1 MQNPT
6 KDDIV
11 KAVAETGIQ
20 EPLGMQD
27 TDDGIAVPIIDRNPG
42 KVLAENC
49 LHIPQKIIINV
60 NHKGIG
66 SRHHDLPRQ
75 HFIQRK
81 DSLQHLDFFRI

>member
-27 TDDGIAVPIIDRNPG
+27 TDDGIAVPIIDRNTG
-42 KVLAENC
+42 KVLTENH
-49 LHIPQKIIINV
+49 LHIA
-60 NHKGIG
+60 
-66 SRHHDLPRQ
+66 
-75 HFIQRK
+75 
-81 DSLQHLDFFRI
+81 